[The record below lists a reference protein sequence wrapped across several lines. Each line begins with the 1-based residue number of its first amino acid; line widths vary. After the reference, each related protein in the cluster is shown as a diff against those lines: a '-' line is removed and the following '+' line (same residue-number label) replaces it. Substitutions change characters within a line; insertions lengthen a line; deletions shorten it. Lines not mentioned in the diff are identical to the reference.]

1 MTTLP
6 LKVYGNSTEEGLF
19 NYGFLTVFV
28 ITGII
33 YLLTGNIYQTAN
45 AGCAGSLLVMFAL
58 VCLRYKTKE
67 YIMQNKLINF
77 CLYIILILLILLI
90 VAGFVNPV
98 SALSVDVLQDGKYT
112 HLNITGEPPFD
123 IYTDEGD
130 NRYTWSNIVVM
141 ELDEGRTNQLV
152 VIDRLNDTVTANVDV
167 PVITVDIVIS
177 VFVIVAALFSLL
189 GIRYPMFILP
199 AMAFSLVWF
208 AYMTKNPYLDEM
220 QTILHSL
227 VAICPFLA
235 MAYWGI
241 NK

>member
-6 LKVYGNSTEEGLF
+6 FKVCGKSTEVDLF
-19 NYGFLTVFV
+19 KYGFITVFA
-28 ITGII
+28 ITGIV

-45 AGCAGSLLVMFAL
+45 AACAGSLLTML
-58 VCLRYKTKE
+58 GLICIRYKTKE
-67 YIMQNKLINF
+67 CIEQNKLLNLLTYALLGLITG
-77 CLYIILILLILLI
+77 ILL
-90 VAGFVNPV
+90 
-98 SALSVDVLQDGKYT
+98 SAMFTPATALTVDVLQDGKYT
-112 HLNITGEPPFD
+112 QLNITGQPPFD
-123 IYTDEGD
+123 IYTDTGY
-130 NRYTWSNIVVM
+130 NRYTWSNVVVM
-141 ELDEGRTNQLV
+141 ELEEGRTNQLV
-152 VIDRLNDTVTANVDV
+152 IVDGLNDTVTATVDV

-177 VFVIVAALFSLL
+177 IFVIVAALFSLL

-227 VAICPFLA
+227 IAICPFLA

>member
-6 LKVYGNSTEEGLF
+6 LKVFGNSTEEGLF
-19 NYGFLTVFV
+19 KYGFIAVFI

-33 YLLTGNIYQTAN
+33 YLFTGNINQTAN
-45 AGCAGSLLVMFAL
+45 AVCAGLLIAMFG
-58 VCLRYKTKE
+58 VICIRYKTKE
-67 YIMQNKLINF
+67 YIVQNKLINI
-77 CLYIILILLILLI
+77 CLYVILILLISLI
-90 VAGFVNPV
+90 IAGFANPV

-112 HLNITGEPPFD
+112 KFNITGEPPFD

-141 ELDEGRTNQLV
+141 ELDEGRTTQLLI
-152 VIDRLNDTVTANVDV
+152 IDGLNDTVTKTVDV
-167 PVITVDIVIS
+167 PVISVDILIS
-177 VFVIVAALFSLL
+177 LVVIVAALFSLL

-199 AMAFSLVWF
+199 AMTLSLIWF
-208 AYMTKNPYLDEM
+208 AYMTKNPYLDET
-220 QTILHSL
+220 QTLLHSITS
-227 VAICPFLA
+227 ICPFIA

>member
-6 LKVYGNSTEEGLF
+6 LRVCGKYTEEGLF
-19 NYGFLTVFV
+19 NYGFLAVFV

-33 YLLTGNIYQTAN
+33 YLLTGNIYQSAN
-45 AGCAGSLLVMFAL
+45 AACAGSLMVMFGL
-58 VCLRYKTKE
+58 ICLRYKTKE
-67 YIMQNKLINF
+67 YIVQNKLINI
-77 CLYIILILLILLI
+77 CLCGILILLICLI
-90 VAGFVNPV
+90 IVGFVSPA
-98 SALSVDVLQDGKYT
+98 SAISVDVLQDGKYT
-112 HLNITGEPPFD
+112 QLNITGEPPFD

-141 ELDEGRTNQLV
+141 ELEEGRTNQV
-152 VIDRLNDTVTANVDV
+152 VIIDGLNDTVTTTVDV
-167 PVITVDIVIS
+167 PVISVDIVIS

-220 QTILHSL
+220 QTILHSII
-227 VAICPFLA
+227 AICPFLA

>member
-1 MTTLP
+1 MSTLP
-6 LKVYGNSTEEGLF
+6 LKVYGNSTEEGF
-19 NYGFLTVFV
+19 FKFGFLTVFV

-45 AGCAGSLLVMFAL
+45 AGCAGSLMVMFGL
-58 VCLRYKTKE
+58 ICIRYKTKE
-67 YIMQNKLINF
+67 YIVQNKLINF
-77 CLYIILILLILLI
+77 CLYSILILLIILI
-90 VAGFVNPV
+90 VVGFVNPV
-98 SALSVDVLQDGKYT
+98 SALSVDVLQNGKYT
-112 HLNITGEPPFD
+112 QLNITGEPPFD

-152 VIDRLNDTVTANVDV
+152 IIDGLNNTATTTVNV
-167 PVITVDIVIS
+167 PVVSVDIFISIVVLIAVI
-177 VFVIVAALFSLL
+177 FSLL

-199 AMAFSLVWF
+199 AMALSLIWF
-208 AYMTKNPYLDEM
+208 AYLTKNPCLDET

-227 VAICPFLA
+227 MAICPFVA
-235 MAYWGI
+235 MTYWGI